1 MGPGVRRITR
11 VFRARRPS
19 TLAVVP
25 DVIIVGGA
33 ANGWATA
40 YHLLRLDP
48 SLTVIVV
55 EKDPTLRYSSTMLSD
70 GNVRIQ
76 FNLEENIRI
85 SRYAME
91 VLEDFAETM
100 AVGDFRPDPKLRK
113 QGNLFLVDETGK
125 DAALAGLATQQRL
138 GCDSMW
144 LDMADI
150 ASRWPALASETLIG
164 GTFGPSDG
172 SVDPAAVVEGYRRKS
187 LEMGATSHVGE
198 VVSLTVDGG
207 KVTGVTLAGGATLAG
222 DVVVVAAGAWS
233 AALLQTVGVDLPVD
247 PVMRTVYVVRAAVEG
262 GASLPSVFLPSGV
275 YAIPEHDTFF
285 MAWST
290 DDDPV
295 GFDFTPA
302 PRDRFYETIWPE
314 LVTHL
319 PAFDRLEVVRSW
331 AGLYA
336 QNRLDANAILG
347 EWPGVAGLYMATGF
361 SGHGFQ
367 QCHAVGRYLA
377 ELITGTDP
385 ALDLSRFGP
394 ERIIRGE
401 PYAEHAG
408 RII

>member
-1 MGPGVRRITR
+1 MPEV
-11 VFRARRPS
+11 
-19 TLAVVP
+19 
-25 DVIIVGGA
+25 VIIGGA

-48 SLTVIVV
+48 SLEVTVV
-55 EKDPTLRYSSTMLSD
+55 ERDPTLRHSSTMLSD

-85 SRYAME
+85 SQYAME
-91 VLEDFAETM
+91 VLEEFPETM
-100 AVGDFRPDPKLRK
+100 TVGEFQPDPKLRK
-113 QGNLFLVDETGK
+113 QGNLFLVDDDTK
-125 DAALAGLATQQRL
+125 QAALAGLANQQRL
-138 GCDSMW
+138 GCDSVW
-144 LDMADI
+144 LDMDEVAD
-150 ASRWPALASETLIG
+150 RWPALASGTLVG

-172 SVDPAAVVEGYRRKS
+172 SVDPAAVVEGYRRKA
-187 LEMGATSHVGE
+187 LEMGAEAVVGE
-198 VVSLTVDGG
+198 VTALMASGDLI
-207 KVTGVTLAGGATLAG
+207 TGVRLADGKTLGANN
-222 DVVVVAAGAWS
+222 VVVAAGAWTTE
-233 AALLQTVGVDLPVD
+233 LLRTVGVEIPVE
-247 PVMRTVYVVRAAVEG
+247 PVMRTVYVVRADVEG
-262 GASLPSVFLPSGV
+262 GPSLPSLFLPSGV

-290 DDDPV
+290 DDDPI

-302 PRDRFYETIWPE
+302 PRDRFYEIIWPE

-336 QNRLDANAILG
+336 QNRLDANAIIG
-347 EWPGVAGLYMATGF
+347 EWPGISGLHLATGF

-394 ERIIRGE
+394 QRIIDGE

>member
-1 MGPGVRRITR
+1 MGRELAPCPAF
-11 VFRARRPS
+11 FRAHLPC
-19 TLAVVP
+19 AAVP
-25 DVIIVGGA
+25 DVVIIGGA

-48 SLTVIVV
+48 SLEVTVV
-55 EKDPTLRYSSTMLSD
+55 ERDPTLRHSSTMLSD

-85 SRYAME
+85 SQYAME
-91 VLEDFAETM
+91 VLEEFPETM
-100 AVGDFRPDPKLRK
+100 TVGEFQPDPKLRK
-113 QGNLFLVDETGK
+113 QGNLFLVDDDTK
-125 DAALAGLATQQRL
+125 QAALAGLANQQRL
-138 GCDSMW
+138 GCDSVW
-144 LDMADI
+144 LDMDEVAD
-150 ASRWPALASETLIG
+150 RWPALTSGTLVG

-172 SVDPAAVVEGYRRKS
+172 SVDPAAVVEGYRRKA
-187 LEMGATSHVGE
+187 LEMGAEAVVGE
-198 VVSLTVDGG
+198 VTALIASGDLI
-207 KVTGVTLAGGATLAG
+207 TGVRLADGKTLGANN
-222 DVVVVAAGAWS
+222 VVVAAGAWTTE
-233 AALLQTVGVDLPVD
+233 LLRTVGVEIPVE
-247 PVMRTVYVVRAAVEG
+247 PVMRTVYVVRADVEG
-262 GASLPSVFLPSGV
+262 GPSLPSLFLPSGV

-290 DDDPV
+290 DDDPI

-302 PRDRFYETIWPE
+302 PRDRFYEIIWPE

-336 QNRLDANAILG
+336 QNRLDANAIIG
-347 EWPGVAGLYMATGF
+347 EWPGISGLHLATGF

-377 ELITGTDP
+377 ERITGTDP

-394 ERIIRGE
+394 QRIIDGE

>member
-1 MGPGVRRITR
+1 
-11 VFRARRPS
+11 
-19 TLAVVP
+19 VP
-25 DVIIVGGA
+25 DVVIIGGA

-48 SLTVIVV
+48 SLEVTVV
-55 EKDPTLRYSSTMLSD
+55 ERDPTLRHSSTMLSD

-85 SRYAME
+85 SQYAME
-91 VLEDFAETM
+91 VLEEFPETM
-100 AVGDFRPDPKLRK
+100 TVGEFQPDPKLRK
-113 QGNLFLVDETGK
+113 QGNLFLVDDDTK
-125 DAALAGLATQQRL
+125 QAALAGLANQQRL
-138 GCDSMW
+138 GCDSVW
-144 LDMADI
+144 LDMDEVAD
-150 ASRWPALASETLIG
+150 RWPALTSGTLVG

-172 SVDPAAVVEGYRRKS
+172 SVDPAAVVEGYRRKA
-187 LEMGATSHVGE
+187 LEMGAEAVVGE
-198 VVSLTVDGG
+198 VTALMASGDLI
-207 KVTGVTLAGGATLAG
+207 TGVRLADGKTLGANN
-222 DVVVVAAGAWS
+222 VVVAAGAWTTE
-233 AALLQTVGVDLPVD
+233 LLRTVGVEIPVE
-247 PVMRTVYVVRAAVEG
+247 PVMRTVYVVRADVEG
-262 GASLPSVFLPSGV
+262 GPSLPSLFLPSGV

-290 DDDPV
+290 DDDPI

-302 PRDRFYETIWPE
+302 PRDRFYEIIWPE

-336 QNRLDANAILG
+336 QNRLDANAIIG
-347 EWPGVAGLYMATGF
+347 EWPGISGLHLATGF

-394 ERIIRGE
+394 QRIIDGE

>member
-1 MGPGVRRITR
+1 MSGL
-11 VFRARRPS
+11 FRAHLPC
-19 TLAVVP
+19 AAVP
-25 DVIIVGGA
+25 DVVIIGGA

-48 SLTVIVV
+48 SLEVTVV
-55 EKDPTLRYSSTMLSD
+55 ERDPTLRHSSTMLSD

-85 SRYAME
+85 SQYAME
-91 VLEDFAETM
+91 VLEEFPETM
-100 AVGDFRPDPKLRK
+100 TVGEFQPDPKLRK
-113 QGNLFLVDETGK
+113 QGNLFLVDDDTK
-125 DAALAGLATQQRL
+125 QAALAGLANQQRL
-138 GCDSMW
+138 GCDSVW
-144 LDMADI
+144 LDMDEVAD
-150 ASRWPALASETLIG
+150 RWPALASGTLVG

-172 SVDPAAVVEGYRRKS
+172 SVDPAAVVEGYRRKA
-187 LEMGATSHVGE
+187 LEMGAEAVVGE
-198 VVSLTVDGG
+198 VTALMASGDLI
-207 KVTGVTLAGGATLAG
+207 TGVRLADGKTLGANN
-222 DVVVVAAGAWS
+222 VVVAAGAWTTE
-233 AALLQTVGVDLPVD
+233 LLRTVGVEIPVE
-247 PVMRTVYVVRAAVEG
+247 PVMRTVYVVRADVEG
-262 GASLPSVFLPSGV
+262 GPSLPSLFLPSGV

-290 DDDPV
+290 DDDPI

-302 PRDRFYETIWPE
+302 PRDRFYEIIWPE

-336 QNRLDANAILG
+336 QNRLDANAIIG
-347 EWPGVAGLYMATGF
+347 EWPGISGLHLATGF

-377 ELITGTDP
+377 ERITGTDP

-394 ERIIRGE
+394 QRIIDGE

>member
-1 MGPGVRRITR
+1 M
-11 VFRARRPS
+11 
-19 TLAVVP
+19 P
-25 DVIIVGGA
+25 DVVIIGGA

-48 SLTVIVV
+48 SLEVTVV
-55 EKDPTLRYSSTMLSD
+55 ERDPTLRHSSTMLSD

-85 SRYAME
+85 SQYAME
-91 VLEDFAETM
+91 VLEEFPETM
-100 AVGDFRPDPKLRK
+100 TVGEFQPDPKLRK
-113 QGNLFLVDETGK
+113 QGNLFLVDDDTK
-125 DAALAGLATQQRL
+125 QAALAGLANQQRL
-138 GCDSMW
+138 GCDSVW
-144 LDMADI
+144 LDMDEVAD
-150 ASRWPALASETLIG
+150 RWPALTSGTLVG

-172 SVDPAAVVEGYRRKS
+172 SVDPAAVVEGYRRKA
-187 LEMGATSHVGE
+187 LEMGAEAVVGE
-198 VVSLTVDGG
+198 VTALIASGDLI
-207 KVTGVTLAGGATLAG
+207 TGVRLADGKTLGANN
-222 DVVVVAAGAWS
+222 VVVAAGAWTTE
-233 AALLQTVGVDLPVD
+233 LLRTVGVEIPVE
-247 PVMRTVYVVRAAVEG
+247 PVMRTVYVVRADVEG
-262 GASLPSVFLPSGV
+262 GPSLPSLFLPSGV

-290 DDDPV
+290 DDDPI

-302 PRDRFYETIWPE
+302 PRDRFYEIIWPE

-336 QNRLDANAILG
+336 QNRLDANAIIG
-347 EWPGVAGLYMATGF
+347 EWPGISGLHLATGF

-394 ERIIRGE
+394 QRIIDGE

>member
-1 MGPGVRRITR
+1 MGRELAPCPAF
-11 VFRARRPS
+11 FRAHLPC
-19 TLAVVP
+19 AAVP
-25 DVIIVGGA
+25 DVVIIGGA

-48 SLTVIVV
+48 SLEVTVV
-55 EKDPTLRYSSTMLSD
+55 ERDPTLRHSSTMLSD

-85 SRYAME
+85 SQYAME
-91 VLEDFAETM
+91 VLEEFPETM
-100 AVGDFRPDPKLRK
+100 TVGEFQPDPKLRK
-113 QGNLFLVDETGK
+113 QGNLFLVDDDTK
-125 DAALAGLATQQRL
+125 QAALAGLANQQRL
-138 GCDSMW
+138 GCDSVW
-144 LDMADI
+144 LDMDEVAD
-150 ASRWPALASETLIG
+150 RWPALTSGTLVG

-172 SVDPAAVVEGYRRKS
+172 SVDPAAVVEGYRRKA
-187 LEMGATSHVGE
+187 LEMGAEAVVGE
-198 VVSLTVDGG
+198 VTALIASGDLI
-207 KVTGVTLAGGATLAG
+207 TGVRLADGKTLGANN
-222 DVVVVAAGAWS
+222 VVVAAGAWTTE
-233 AALLQTVGVDLPVD
+233 LLRTVGVEIPVE
-247 PVMRTVYVVRAAVEG
+247 PVMRTVYVVRADVEG
-262 GASLPSVFLPSGV
+262 GPSLPSLFLPSGV

-290 DDDPV
+290 DDDPI

-302 PRDRFYETIWPE
+302 PRDRFYEIIWPE

-336 QNRLDANAILG
+336 QNRLDANAIIG
-347 EWPGVAGLYMATGF
+347 EWPGISGLHLATGF

-394 ERIIRGE
+394 QRIIDGE